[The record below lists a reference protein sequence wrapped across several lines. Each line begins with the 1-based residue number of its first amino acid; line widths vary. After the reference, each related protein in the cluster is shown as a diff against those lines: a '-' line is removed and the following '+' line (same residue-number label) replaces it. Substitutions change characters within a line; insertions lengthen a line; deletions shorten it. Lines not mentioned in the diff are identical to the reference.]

1 MFFNLKKNK
10 FNTYFKLCIILIL
23 ILIAIIIVYSYLNKK
38 NAQINEKFAAPY
50 QDNEPIYELP
60 LNTTLAN
67 LPMFSRF
74 YLDLILDDIGDLT
87 GLSLEIAQ
95 ESTLN
100 SSSCWSSP
108 IKDFSKFDQS
118 NVNMICL
125 ELPTNSAVAG
135 IAIMSCA
142 DDPTKYIKT
151 FMIGYMTSMSI
162 ETAEMDSYNDND
174 GNALI
179 FNTNLTGQSNETS
192 YILLPLDI
200 ITSLLSKKLLVCLPL
215 TWSSQPAWRIDLLL
229 NDDPKTTQNQQT
241 PTTTQFQTSS
251 TQFQTSST
259 QFQPTTTQFQTS
271 STQFQASSTQF
282 QPTTT
287 QIQTLSTASTAS
299 TTTNPNS
306 MSENIPLTTYGYNIP
321 KNQSKSSPETEIYQ
335 HNFEGTSNVYSPAI
349 YYNTESFDPLNL
361 YDAKFAK
368 Y

>member
-1 MFFNLKKNK
+1 MFFNFKKNK

-38 NAQINEKFAAPY
+38 NAEKTEKFAAPY

-67 LPMFSRF
+67 LPLFSRF

-87 GLSLEIAQ
+87 GFGLEIAQ
-95 ESTLN
+95 ESALN
-100 SSSCWSSP
+100 SSSCWSSS
-108 IKDFSKFDQS
+108 IKDFSKIEQGYF
-118 NVNMICL
+118 NFICL

-151 FMIGYMTSMSI
+151 FMIGYITSMSI

-174 GNALI
+174 GNPLI

-192 YILLPLDI
+192 YILLPPDI
-200 ITSLLSKKLLVCLPL
+200 ISSLLSKKLLVCYPV

-251 TQFQTSST
+251 TQFQPTTT
-259 QFQPTTTQFQTS
+259 QFQPTTTQFQTL
-271 STQFQASSTQF
+271 STASTASTAS
-282 QPTTT
+282 TVSTV
-287 QIQTLSTASTAS
+287 STASTAS

-349 YYNTESFDPLNL
+349 YYNMESFDPLNL
-361 YDAKFAK
+361 YDDNFAE